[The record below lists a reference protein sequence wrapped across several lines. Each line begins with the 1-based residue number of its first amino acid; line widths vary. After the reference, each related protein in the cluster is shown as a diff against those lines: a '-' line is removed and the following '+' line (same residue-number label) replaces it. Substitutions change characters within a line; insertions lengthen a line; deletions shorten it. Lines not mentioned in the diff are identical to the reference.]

1 MARVPIGTL
10 CEMRTEELTK
20 LLARYAALTDKAI
33 PELLNSSAIRFA
45 QAAAKATPPAEGR
58 KTIPKEKLFRPIEE
72 TGWNNEH
79 KYRVRYR
86 TRMKH
91 GIKLFS
97 SRAGA
102 EKFSA
107 IMNRGAARY
116 GWGGALLDLGEPLP
130 QIVPASFPFA
140 GRGPEL
146 AAKLSQAIAA
156 APGSHTAEIANRAD
170 YISKVGQAAG
180 LRVVNTGLTHACKRL
195 EKEIANALN
204 N

>member
-20 LLARYAALTDKAI
+20 LLARYAALTDKAV
-33 PELLNSSAIRFA
+33 PELLNSTAVRFA

-58 KTIPKEKLFRPIEE
+58 KTLPKSVLYRPVEE

-79 KYRVRYR
+79 KFRVRYR
-86 TRMKH
+86 TKKKH

-97 SRAGA
+97 SRGEA

-116 GWGGALLDLGEPLP
+116 GWAGALNDLGQPLP
-130 QIVPASFPFA
+130 QIVPSSFPFA
-140 GRGPEL
+140 NRAGTL
-146 AAKLSQAIAA
+146 AQALSQAIAA

-170 YISKVGQAAG
+170 YISRVGEAAG
-180 LRVVNTGLTHACKRL
+180 LRVANTGLTHACKRL
-195 EKEIANALN
+195 EKEIANELS
-204 N
+204 

>member
-10 CEMRTEELTK
+10 CEMRSAELTK
-20 LLARYAALTDKAI
+20 LLERCSRLVTDAM
-33 PELLNSSAIRFA
+33 PELLNSTAVRFA

-58 KTIPKEKLFRPIEE
+58 KTLPKSVLYRPVEE

-79 KYRVRYR
+79 KFRVRYR
-86 TRMKH
+86 TKKKH

-97 SRAGA
+97 SRGEA

-116 GWGGALLDLGEPLP
+116 GWAGALQDLGQPLP

-140 GRGPEL
+140 NRARPL
-146 AAKLSQAIAA
+146 ASALSQAIAA
-156 APGSHTAEIANRAD
+156 APGSHTAELANRAD
-170 YISKVGQAAG
+170 YISRVGQAAG
-180 LRVVNTGLTHACKRL
+180 LRVANTGLTHACKRL
-195 EKEIANALN
+195 EKEIANGLS
-204 N
+204 

>member
-20 LLARYAALTDKAI
+20 LLARYAALTDKAV
-33 PELLNSSAIRFA
+33 PELLNSTAVRFA

-58 KTIPKEKLFRPIEE
+58 KTLPKSVLYRPVEE

-79 KYRVRYR
+79 KFRVRYR
-86 TRMKH
+86 TKKKH

-97 SRAGA
+97 SRGEA

-116 GWGGALLDLGEPLP
+116 GWAGALQDLGQPLP

-140 GRGPEL
+140 GRAGTL
-146 AAKLSQAIAA
+146 ASALSQAIAA

-170 YISKVGQAAG
+170 YISRVGEAAG
-180 LRVVNTGLTHACKRL
+180 LRVANTGLTHACKRL
-195 EKEIANALN
+195 EKEIANELS
-204 N
+204 